1 VPVRDYEMVNAP
13 EASGGGGMPGAG
25 YEVSWAE
32 GLPVVATPVEIDV
45 TNAAEF
51 RQSLLSCANGSHP
64 TLVVDMTETMF
75 CDSTGLH
82 QLVRARNR
90 ALAAGGEVRLVIK
103 AAPVLRLFTIMGIDR
118 LFPVFASLEDAVA
131 GQAAP
136 APHDGARPAPG

>member
-1 VPVRDYEMVNAP
+1 
-13 EASGGGGMPGAG
+13 MPGAG
-25 YEVSWAE
+25 YEVRWAE
-32 GLPVVATPVEIDV
+32 GLPVVATPVEIDA
-45 TNAAEF
+45 TNAAEL

-82 QLVRARNR
+82 QLVRARMR

-118 LFPVFASLEDAVA
+118 LFPVFATLGDAVA
-131 GQAAP
+131 AEAAP
-136 APHDGARPAPG
+136 APYHGSRPKAG